1 MDELVGEVYP
11 DRHHR
16 GLAETAG
23 PDLTEVDAGTPLSEV
38 SARFGVAL
46 NDQTLRTRLARIAR
60 ARAAKFSWDKT
71 AAGVAAVI
79 KELVGE

>member
-1 MDELVGEVYP
+1 ML
-11 DRHHR
+11 
-16 GLAETAG
+16 
-23 PDLTEVDAGTPLSEV
+23 
-38 SARFGVAL
+38 GVAL